1 MMIPARRNGNGLD
14 IFDEVFADPFFGEKE
29 NKIMKTDLK
38 EKDGKYML
46 EIDVPGYDKED
57 IKIELNE
64 GYLTVSA
71 EKNEEKEDKHA
82 KYLKRERF
90 TGMCSRSYY
99 VGDNLKEE
107 DIKASFK
114 NGILSIEFP
123 KEVEKKVEEKECREQ
138 VIYLWKRYLK
148 ITNIHK
154 TTVYYLRGM
163 FAPIHL
169 QVLEEFKK
177 FQEIVPF
184 LKLAIEYQE
193 KSV

>member
-1 MMIPARRNGNGLD
+1 MMMIPARRNGNGLD

-71 EKNEEKEDKHA
+71 EKNEEKEDKDKHA

-90 TGMCSRSYY
+90 TGMCSRNYY
-99 VGDNLKEE
+99 VGEGLKEE

-123 KEVEKKVEEKECREQ
+123 KEVEKKVEEKKY
-138 VIYLWKRYLK
+138 I
-148 ITNIHK
+148 
-154 TTVYYLRGM
+154 
-163 FAPIHL
+163 PIG
-169 QVLEEFKK
+169 E
-177 FQEIVPF
+177 
-184 LKLAIEYQE
+184 
-193 KSV
+193 

>member
-57 IKIELNE
+57 IKIELQD

-99 VGDNLKEE
+99 VGENVSEE
-107 DIKASFK
+107 DIKANFK
-114 NGILSIEFP
+114 NGILKIEFP
-123 KEVEKKVEEKECREQ
+123 KEPEKRIEEKKY
-138 VIYLWKRYLK
+138 I
-148 ITNIHK
+148 
-154 TTVYYLRGM
+154 
-163 FAPIHL
+163 PIG
-169 QVLEEFKK
+169 E
-177 FQEIVPF
+177 
-184 LKLAIEYQE
+184 
-193 KSV
+193 